1 MDSYEATRIVF
12 SRIQNLDPENASKIM
27 GYLLI
32 QDHGE
37 KEMIR
42 LAFGPEALIHSLI
55 LKAKTHLGLSISNP
69 PTPCTPSSPSPFSSR
84 PSPLSIPFSS
94 SSRLATANSAPNGF
108 EFSSSSSSPSTNAWP
123 PLNHPPISPSSNSS
137 LSYASIVNGTS
148 NIANGSGSLPSIASC
163 RNTCNDNEFIDGYQ
177 FQDHLSFLNDS
188 KPEDLFDPRLESA
201 MSPTGYADS
210 PLHRRSF
217 SVPGLCFGAEDVNS
231 GVGWKPCLYFARGF
245 CKNGTSCRF
254 LHGDCADAA
263 ALVGS
268 PSKLNE
274 LEQCQELL
282 RSKALQ
288 QQQQQQQQQKLAAAS
303 QFLTG
308 ASFPYSKCVN
318 FLLQQQNDSHRSAA
332 AALMMGDE
340 LHKFGRCRPER
351 NDFSALGLG
360 GAVNP
365 GSRQIYLTFPADS
378 TFKEEDVS
386 NYFSIYGPVQDVR
399 IPYQQKRMFG
409 FVTFV
414 YPETVKLI
422 LAKGNPHFVCDSRVL
437 VKPYKEKGKVQEKKQ
452 QHQQQQLERGEYS
465 ACSSPSALDSRE
477 PFDLHLGTRMF
488 YNTQEMLMRRK
499 LEQEADLQQA
509 IELQGRRLMNLQLL
523 DFKNH
528 NHSQFHNGL
537 STGSPIP
544 SPTVSNNPNNQA
556 LIFPV
561 DGIDQEVP
569 EENGGSP
576 VTAVSKLATAN
587 ADKQLDEVNLVC
599 IHKND
604 NGNSN
609 TKEEKANTEESD
621 LPESLDHILPDNLF
635 ASPKKSAGD
644 HLAVFS
650 TSSVETIE
658 ADDKTTS
665 PTTSCSNSNPSLAN
679 TSNLNM
685 ASLKSCFLQIPR
697 FSSGQGTI
705 GM

>member
-69 PTPCTPSSPSPFSSR
+69 PTPSTPSPSPFSSR
-84 PSPLSIPFSS
+84 PRPLSIPSSSSS
-94 SSRLATANSAPNGF
+94 SSRLTIANTTYGF
-108 EFSSSSSSPSTNAWP
+108 EITNASSPSTNAWP
-123 PLNHPPISPSSNSS
+123 HLNHRPISPSSNSS
-137 LSYASIVNGTS
+137 LSYASIVNGAS
-148 NIANGSGSLPSIASC
+148 KIAKGSGSLPSITSC
-163 RNTCNDNEFIDGYQ
+163 GNTCNDNELIDDYQ
-177 FQDHLSFLNDS
+177 CQDHLSFLNDS
-188 KPEDLFDPRLESA
+188 KLEDLFDPRLDLA
-201 MSPTGYADS
+201 TSPTGYADS
-210 PLHRRSF
+210 PLHRKSF
-217 SVPGLCFGAEDVNS
+217 SVHGLCFGAEDVSS

-274 LEQCQELL
+274 LEQYQELL

-288 QQQQQQQQQKLAAAS
+288 QQQQQLQQQQQQKLAAAS
-303 QFLTG
+303 QFMAG
-308 ASFPYSKCVN
+308 ASFPYGNCVN
-318 FLLQQQNDSHRSAA
+318 LLLHQQNDTHRSAA
-332 AALMMGDE
+332 AALMMGDD
-340 LHKFGRCRPER
+340 LLKFGRCRPEQ
-351 NDFSALGLG
+351 NDFSAMGL

-422 LAKGNPHFVCDSRVL
+422 LAKGNPHFVCESRVL

-452 QHQQQQLERGEYS
+452 QHHQQQLERGEYS
-465 ACSSPSALDSRE
+465 ACSSPSALDARE
-477 PFDLHLGTRMF
+477 PFDLHLGARMF
-488 YNTQEMLMRRK
+488 YNTQEMLLRRK
-499 LEQEADLQQA
+499 LEEQADMQQA
-509 IELQGRRLMNLQLL
+509 MELQGRRLMNLQLL

-528 NHSQFHNGL
+528 HHSQLNHGL
-537 STGSPIP
+537 SSGSTTP
-544 SPTVSNNPNNQA
+544 SPTVSHTPNYQA
-556 LIFPV
+556 PIFPA
-561 DGIDQEVP
+561 DGIDQEVL
-569 EENGGSP
+569 EENGGSL
-576 VTAVSKLATAN
+576 VTAVSKLTD
-587 ADKQLDEVNLVC
+587 ADKQLEEVNLVC
-599 IHKND
+599 NHKND

-609 TKEEKANTEESD
+609 TTEKANNEESD
-621 LPESLDHILPDNLF
+621 LPESLEHILPDNLF
-635 ASPKKSAGD
+635 ASPKQSAGD
-644 HLAVFS
+644 HLTVFS
-650 TSSVETIE
+650 TSSVE
-658 ADDKTTS
+658 ADVKTAS
-665 PTTSCSNSNPSLAN
+665 PTTSSSNINPSLAN
-679 TSNLNM
+679 TSSLNM
-685 ASLKSCFLQIPR
+685 ASLKSCFLQMPR
-697 FSSGQGTI
+697 FSSGQGTNC
-705 GM
+705 M

>member
-12 SRIQNLDPENASKIM
+12 SRIQSLDPENASKIM

-37 KEMIR
+37 KELIR

-55 LKAKTHLGLSISNP
+55 LKAKSSLGLSISNP
-69 PTPCTPSSPSPFSSR
+69 PTPSTPSSPSPFSSR
-84 PSPLSIPFSS
+84 PRPLSIPS
-94 SSRLATANSAPNGF
+94 SSRLASVNTTNGF
-108 EFSSSSSSPSTNAWP
+108 EISNVSSPSTNTWP
-123 PLNHPPISPSSNSS
+123 LLSHRPISPSSNSA

-148 NIANGSGSLPSIASC
+148 NVANGSGSLPSIASC
-163 RNTCNDNEFIDGYQ
+163 GHTCNDNEFIDDYQ

-188 KPEDLFDPRLESA
+188 KPEDFYDPRLDLA

-217 SVPGLCFGAEDVNS
+217 SVPGLCFGSEDVNY
-231 GVGWKPCLYFARGF
+231 GTGWKPCLYFARGF
-245 CKNGTSCRF
+245 CKNGTSCKF

-282 RSKALQ
+282 RSKALYQQ

-303 QFLTG
+303 QYMAG
-308 ASFPYSKCVN
+308 ASFPYSKSVN
-318 FLLQQQNDSHRSAA
+318 FLQPQNDTHRSAA

-340 LHKFGRCRPER
+340 LHKYGRCRPER
-351 NDFSALGLG
+351 NDFSAMGP

-452 QHQQQQLERGEYS
+452 QHQQQQQLERGEHS

-477 PFDLHLGTRMF
+477 PYDLHFGARML
-488 YNTQEMLMRRK
+488 YNTQEMMLRKK
-499 LEQEADLQQA
+499 LEEQADLQQA
-509 IELQGRRLMNLQLL
+509 IELQGRRLMNLRLL

-528 NHSQFHNGL
+528 QNSQFHHGL
-537 STGSPIP
+537 SSGSPIP
-544 SPTVSNNPNNQA
+544 SPTVSHTPNNQT
-556 LIFPV
+556 LPFPV

-569 EENGGSP
+569 EENGDSL
-576 VTAVSKLATAN
+576 VTTVSKLAD
-587 ADKQLDEVNLVC
+587 ADKQLKEVTLVC
-599 IHKND
+599 NHKND
-604 NGNSN
+604 NGNSS
-609 TKEEKANTEESD
+609 TTEEKGNTESD
-621 LPESLDHILPDNLF
+621 LPESLEHILPDNLF

-644 HLAVFS
+644 DLTVFS
-650 TSSVETIE
+650 TASAE
-658 ADDKTTS
+658 ADGKTSS

-679 TSNLNM
+679 TSSLNM
-685 ASLKSCFLQIPR
+685 ASLKSCFLEMPR
-697 FSSGQGTI
+697 NI
-705 GM
+705 GKHI

>member
-1 MDSYEATRIVF
+1 MDSYEATRMVF
-12 SRIQNLDPENASKIM
+12 SRIQNLDSENASKIM

-55 LKAKTHLGLSISNP
+55 LKAKTHLGLSISNSS
-69 PTPCTPSSPSPFSSR
+69 TPFSPSPSPFSSR
-84 PSPLSIPFSS
+84 PSPLSIPS
-94 SSRLATANSAPNGF
+94 SSRLTTTNTNGF
-108 EFSSSSSSPSTNAWP
+108 ETNASSPSTNIWP
-123 PLNHPPISPSSNSS
+123 PLNHRPISPSSTSS

-163 RNTCNDNEFIDGYQ
+163 GNTFNDNEFIDDYQ
-177 FQDHLSFLNDS
+177 FQDHLSFINDS
-188 KPEDLFDPRLESA
+188 KPEDLFDPRLDLA

-210 PLHRRSF
+210 PLHRSS
-217 SVPGLCFGAEDVNS
+217 SVPGLCFGVEDVNS
-231 GVGWKPCLYFARGF
+231 GVGWKPCLYFAKGF

-254 LHGDCADAA
+254 LHGDCADGA

-274 LEQCQELL
+274 LEQFQELL

-288 QQQQQQQQQKLAAAS
+288 QQQQKQHQQQQQQQKLAAAS
-303 QFLTG
+303 QFMAG

-318 FLLQQQNDSHRSAA
+318 FLQQQNDSHRSAA
-332 AALMMGDE
+332 SALMMGDE

-351 NDFSALGLG
+351 NDFTAMGLG

-365 GSRQIYLTFPADS
+365 SSRQIYLTFPADS

-414 YPETVKLI
+414 YPVTVKLI

-488 YNTQEMLMRRK
+488 YNTQEMLLRRK
-499 LEQEADLQQA
+499 LEEKADLQQA

-528 NHSQFHNGL
+528 HHSQFRHGL

-544 SPTVSNNPNNQA
+544 SPTVSHTPNNEA
-556 LIFPV
+556 LFFPA
-561 DGIDQEVP
+561 DGIDQELP

-576 VTAVSKLATAN
+576 VTVVSKLAAAVD
-587 ADKQLDEVNLVC
+587 ADKQPEEVNPVYN
-599 IHKND
+599 HKND
-604 NGNSN
+604 NGNS
-609 TKEEKANTEESD
+609 TTEVEKANTDESD
-621 LPESLDHILPDNLF
+621 LPESLEHILPDNLF
-635 ASPKKSAGD
+635 ASPKKSAVD
-644 HLAVFS
+644 HLTVFS
-650 TSSVETIE
+650 TSSVE
-658 ADDKTTS
+658 ADNKTAS
-665 PTTSCSNSNPSLAN
+665 PTTSSSSNPSLAD
-679 TSNLNM
+679 TSSLNM

-697 FSSGQGTI
+697 YCHHFSLPQH
-705 GM
+705 